1 MGRGVNSCVYKVMLC
16 RGVDCFV
23 VFFGVFLLMWQQVS
37 RDLQQVKAWL
47 TQAPTF
53 FSVITV
59 LPGCFQLCSSQELAD
74 ICVPEAYF
82 LRKRRSFCAGHF
94 IVNRS
99 FPALCEQES
108 DDSIGG
114 FILFFFPQT
123 FIMTDLTDH
132 SLSEEAVVLHHQ
144 LIGLIFHP
152 LVTTSC
158 CHSRSNYPGD
168 SVAIVMICYISCRA
182 ALQWLFYFFAISKLE
197 TKKCSE
203 EISCKPKLR
212 LC

>member
-1 MGRGVNSCVYKVMLC
+1 
-16 RGVDCFV
+16 
-23 VFFGVFLLMWQQVS
+23 MWQQVS

-82 LRKRRSFCAGHF
+82 LRKRRSFCAGYF

-114 FILFFFPQT
+114 FFFFFPPDIYHDWSDWSFAVRGSCSTPSPADRVNISSSCHYKLLSQP
-123 FIMTDLTDH
+123 FKLSWWQCCNCYDLLYKLPC
-132 SLSEEAVVLHHQ
+132 SVAVVISFLCYFKIRNKKMLRGNIMQ
-144 LIGLIFHP
+144 TKTETVLISTPNIPNNMSHP
-152 LVTTSC
+152 EL
-158 CHSRSNYPGD
+158 PG
-168 SVAIVMICYISCRA
+168 
-182 ALQWLFYFFAISKLE
+182 WL
-197 TKKCSE
+197 
-203 EISCKPKLR
+203 
-212 LC
+212 